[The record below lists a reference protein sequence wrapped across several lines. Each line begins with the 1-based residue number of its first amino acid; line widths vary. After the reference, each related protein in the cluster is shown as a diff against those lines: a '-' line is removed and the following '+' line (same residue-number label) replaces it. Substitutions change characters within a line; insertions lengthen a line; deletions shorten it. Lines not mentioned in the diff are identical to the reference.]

1 MNPAGAD
8 KARVLVRPTV
18 DTKFHIDS
26 AWWARADREMEV
38 YLLGQLCPEH
48 QAAFADMDSR
58 AMIDVVDPDT
68 GEVRQMPGIQHT
80 LISHCAKQP
89 DYLTPQTSL
98 VNAVFRL
105 FLANG
110 NTPLSPA
117 EMQERLGKPAP
128 TILRTLSSPRVYKG
142 IRPYVED

>member
-1 MNPAGAD
+1 MNPAGVE

-18 DTKFHIDS
+18 DTKFHIDT
-26 AWWARADREMEV
+26 AWWARADRELEV
-38 YLLGQLCPEH
+38 YLIGQLCAEH
-48 QAAFADMDSR
+48 QAAFADMDSQ
-58 AMIDVVDPDT
+58 AMIDVVDPET
-68 GEVRQMPGIQHT
+68 GEVRQLPGIQHV

-110 NTPLSPA
+110 NTPLTPQ
-117 EMQERLGKPAP
+117 EMQERLGKPAN

>member
-1 MNPAGAD
+1 MNPAAAE
-8 KARVLVRPTV
+8 KAHSLVRPTV

-26 AWWARADREMEV
+26 AWWTRADRELEV
-38 YLLGQLCPEH
+38 YLIGQLCPEH
-48 QAAFADMDSR
+48 QAAFADMDSQ
-58 AMIDVVDPDT
+58 AVIDVVDPES
-68 GEVRQMPGIQHT
+68 GEVHQMPGIQHV
-80 LISHCAKQP
+80 LITHCAKQP

-110 NTPLSPA
+110 NAPLSPA
-117 EMQERLGKPAP
+117 EMQERLGKPAN

-142 IRPYVED
+142 IRPYVKD

>member
-1 MNPAGAD
+1 MNSPGAE
-8 KARVLVRPTV
+8 KARQLVRPTV

-26 AWWARADREMEV
+26 AWWERSDREMEV

-48 QAAFADMDSR
+48 RAAYADMDAGSK
-58 AMIDVVDPDT
+58 IDVVDAET
-68 GEVRQMPGIQHT
+68 AEVRQVPGIQHT
-80 LISHCAKQP
+80 LITHCARQP
-89 DYLTPQTSL
+89 GYVTPQTAL

-110 NTPLSPA
+110 NVPLTPR
-117 EMQERLGKPAP
+117 EMEQRLGKPAA

-142 IRPYVED
+142 IRPFVED